1 MELKPEDNSDIT
13 EETAQQILIEELEK
27 SGVWQKNMRVK
38 IAVKI
43 LFAQILNQQ
52 TKIDT
57 AISILQ

>member
-1 MELKPEDNSDIT
+1 MNLKPEDNSDIT
-13 EETAQQILIEELEK
+13 EETAQQILIEELEN

-43 LFAQILNQQ
+43 LFAQIVNQQ